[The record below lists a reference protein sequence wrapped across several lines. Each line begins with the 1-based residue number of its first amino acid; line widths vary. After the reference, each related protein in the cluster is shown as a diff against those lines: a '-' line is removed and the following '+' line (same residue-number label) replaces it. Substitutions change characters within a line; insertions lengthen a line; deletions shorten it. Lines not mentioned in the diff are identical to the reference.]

1 MIKYTFVICGLM
13 VACNGGK
20 SDEDSAVSS
29 GNGCDGTSYEG
40 STVCDAWMFNTSNS
54 RSAVLQED
62 GSGIVV
68 NIASTQVMAENG
80 SDYLAVTTSGI
91 PDYDVTFSQS
101 DIDSLNARPNAATDF
116 VDGITNAQAG
126 VTYQF
131 GADIGYNSNTDCA
144 TGAGFGWWPP
154 GPVCPSNQYKEV
166 LFPLNPTPAAS
177 GQECET
183 GLGALGLF
191 VNGVS
196 IYNWSDGASYNN
208 AGVWMNVAA
217 QYEAYDLGPCRGHAA
232 NGDYHHH
239 DLSSCLVE
247 QLSDEGAG
255 HSPVY
260 GVAAD
265 GYLIY
270 GPYVDSGTM
279 AQSCWVARDYN
290 NTDDPYGC
298 GGTGERSCLM
308 VDPFNPTS
316 GVENTTSNGPS
327 TNEIVTSMSGNDFVA
342 TTGFYKEDYYYD
354 ADCSVQSLANL
365 DEHNGHDHDDLGYHY
380 HITMTY
386 PYFTGPT
393 LYGAVSSNTSTSCD
407 GVSSMGGGPGG
418 QGGGP
423 GGPGGPGGQ

>member
-1 MIKYTFVICGLM
+1 MTKFTVSIFSLVL
-13 VACNGGK
+13 ACNGGK
-20 SDEDSAVSS
+20 SSEDSGQNT

-40 STVCDAWMFNTSNS
+40 TAICNAWLYNTSNTVS
-54 RSAVLQED
+54 SVLQEN
-62 GSGIVV
+62 GAGIAV
-68 NIASTQVMAENG
+68 NVTSTEVMDENG
-80 SDYLAVTTSGI
+80 DDILVVTASGI

-101 DIDSLNARPNAATDF
+101 DIDALNARPNAVTDF
-116 VDGITNAQAG
+116 VDGVTNAQPG

-131 GADIGYNSNTDCA
+131 GADIGYSSNTSCP
-144 TGAGFGWWPP
+144 TGAGYGWWPP
-154 GPVCPSNQYKEV
+154 GPVCPTNQFKEV
-166 LFPLNPTPAAS
+166 AFPLNPTPASA
-177 GQECET
+177 GDECET

-208 AGVWMNVAA
+208 EGAWMNVAA

-247 QLSDEGAG
+247 QLSDDGSQ

-260 GVAAD
+260 GAAAD

-270 GPYVDSGTM
+270 GPYQDAGTM
-279 AQSCWVARDYN
+279 AQSCWMARDYN
-290 NTDDPYGC
+290 NSDDPYGC
-298 GGTGERSCLM
+298 GGTGERSCFM
-308 VDPFNPTS
+308 IDVFNPES
-316 GVENTTSNGPS
+316 GVENASSNGPR

-354 ADCSVQSLANL
+354 PACSTQGATFL
-365 DEHNGHDHDDLGYHY
+365 DEHNGHEHDDLGYHY

-393 LYGAVSSNTSTSCD
+393 LYGAVLNSSNTKCD
-407 GVSSMGGGPGG
+407 GVTGGS
-418 QGGGP
+418 GGP